1 MKVPYIGLVTQ
12 KKNTQQKYYL
22 LCEFSTSK
30 CATASTLL
38 SKILMQLTHI
48 SSPKTQSV
56 TGAEFIIDHCRKQAC
71 QWYILSF
78 FHHVPEHGNS
88 IA

>member
-1 MKVPYIGLVTQ
+1 
-12 KKNTQQKYYL
+12 
-22 LCEFSTSK
+22 
-30 CATASTLL
+30 
-38 SKILMQLTHI
+38 LMQLIHI
-48 SSPKTQSV
+48 SSPKTHSV
-56 TGAEFIIDHCRKQAC
+56 TGVDFIIDHCRKQAC